1 MQYYINLKD
10 VKSFVELNGGKVLSK
25 KKSTRVI
32 DGEYVDGWTFYLDRT
47 NLPKVKNACKDY
59 VNIKCFQAWVCN
71 YLPFDQLFWTNR
83 SNSIH
88 LRNI

>member
-1 MQYYINLKD
+1 MKYYINLKD
-10 VKSFVELNGGKVLSK
+10 VKSFVELNDGKVLSK

-59 VNIKCFQAWVCN
+59 VNIKCFQAWGVIT
-71 YLPFDQLFWTNR
+71 YH
-83 SNSIH
+83 SINCSG
-88 LRNI
+88 LIGVIQFI